1 MIQARKWSDPL
12 TILQTRVGKD
22 ISCEEKERR
31 KGQKEEKANMDKKHF
46 STLSHFV

>member
-22 ISCEEKERR
+22 ISCEEKRRR
-31 KGQKEEKANMDKKHF
+31 KGQKEEEAIWIKNIF
-46 STLSHFV
+46 SMLSHFV